1 MLFVLPFLTPARAV
15 QRWRRANAAG
25 LGRRS
30 RVKTPFLLPS
40 TRMMPLE
47 VWKSAKFQ
55 TCSPTMASTRSK
67 TRWYMARKAAWYS
80 SLQGCS

>member
-1 MLFVLPFLTPARAV
+1 MALPV
-15 QRWRRANAAG
+15 QRLRSRWAAA

-40 TRMMPLE
+40 TRTIPKE

-55 TCSPTMASTRSK
+55 TCSPCTESWR
-67 TRWYMARKAAWYS
+67 
-80 SLQGCS
+80 